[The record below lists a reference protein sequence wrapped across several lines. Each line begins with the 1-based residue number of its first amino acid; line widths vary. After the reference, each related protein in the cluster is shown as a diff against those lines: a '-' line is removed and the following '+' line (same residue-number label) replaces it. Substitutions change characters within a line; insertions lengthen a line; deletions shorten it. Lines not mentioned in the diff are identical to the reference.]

1 MAEINEPSPEP
12 SLTPSQPGGDEPQS
26 AEALLPQVYAELR
39 RLAARQLQ
47 KERKN
52 HSLSPTGLVHEAF
65 LRLQKPGEQV
75 EWNNRGHFFAA
86 AAQAMRRILVD
97 HARKRKAA
105 KRGGGVQ
112 FTMQLDAE
120 LAADQTVEPDLLVLD
135 RSLTAL
141 EAHDAQLAQLVSL
154 RYFAGLTMA
163 QVAEVLGV
171 SLRTAER
178 NWSYAK
184 AWLQVN
190 MQQQD

>member
-1 MAEINEPSPEP
+1 MAEQPEP
-12 SLTPSQPGGDEPQS
+12 SRCDGAEPQS
-26 AEALLPQVYAELR
+26 AESLLPQVYAELR

-47 KERKN
+47 RERKN

-65 LRLQKPGEQV
+65 LRLQKPGGEQA

-120 LAADQTVEPDLLVLD
+120 LAADHKAEPDLLALD

-141 EAHDAQLAQLVSL
+141 EAYDAQLGQLVSL

-178 NWSYAK
+178 NWSYAR

-190 MQQQD
+190 MQQQE

>member
-1 MAEINEPSPEP
+1 MAAMSNGLP
-12 SLTPSQPGGDEPQS
+12 DAFDANEPQS

-39 RLAARQLQ
+39 RLAARQLF
-47 KERKN
+47 KERRN
-52 HSLSPTGLVHEAF
+52 HSLSPTGLVHEAY
-65 LRLQKPGEQV
+65 LRLQRADGEPV
-75 EWNNRGHFFAA
+75 EWRTRGHFFAA

-97 HARKRKAA
+97 HARKKKAA

-112 FTMQLDAE
+112 YTMQLDAE
-120 LAADQTVEPDLLVLD
+120 LAADRPNEPDLLTLD

-141 EAHDAQLAQLVSL
+141 EAHDPQLGQLVSL

-163 QVAEVLGV
+163 QVAEVLGI

-184 AWLQVN
+184 AWLQVQ
-190 MQQQD
+190 MKSQD